1 MLERS
6 GHRVPDVEKL
16 PSPRPEPKRVFSDE
30 QIAQLNDAAAG
41 RSPRSPSAAGRF
53 HIQEP
58 SGVLATV
65 YEGRDDEWHTGAH
78 RDRIPLG
85 LVAHRVDLRAKI
97 GTVNERTDH
106 RCAEPE
112 AEDGPAR
119 RRGAD
124 AAVARVCRLDRPG
137 VDRVALQAVAGGGGE
152 REQREQCA
160 GGSHAPAHTARPRT
174 LLPSRA
180 MSTSKP
186 WGRRLPADLPGP
198 AGWDAIVIGSGM
210 GGMTC
215 AAMLA
220 KLGQR
225 VLVLEQHYIPGGFT
239 HSFKRPG
246 GYHWDVGVHAVGE
259 VTERS
264 LTGRLLRRLTDDRL
278 RWASLGPV
286 YDSFDFPDG
295 VHIDFPDTPQ
305 RFRDNLLELF
315 PDERDAIDG
324 YLHRVRDVAGA
335 MRSYYLARLLPARAG
350 RLAESVMARPARQAF
365 AEHTKD
371 VLDRLTGNDRLKSV
385 LAAQWAYHGSPPSRA
400 SFAIQA
406 LVSKHFMHG
415 GYYPVGGSTQIAA
428 QLLQTVADSGG
439 YTRISADVAQI
450 IVERGVA
457 VGVRLRDGEE
467 LRARRI
473 VSAAGALATVDRLLP
488 GEYATQDW
496 VASIRRL
503 APAPAHVC
511 LYLGFKGDI
520 RAAGAGPANR
530 WFYDTWSTEVDA
542 WQIAHVPQDSLP
554 DAPVLYCSF
563 PSLKDPEHDPGP
575 DQRHTGEVVTFVPWD
590 RFAGW
595 LGTRWHKRGADY
607 DGLKNQLQD
616 SLLRQF
622 LTKMPGL
629 RGMIDHVELSTP
641 LTTDHFVRPTRGSI
655 YGLEP
660 TPERF
665 ANPHLRPRSP
675 IPGLLLAG
683 SDVATVG
690 VIGAMM
696 GGVLAAASAEPRR
709 ALALLRGL

>member
-1 MLERS
+1 MS
-6 GHRVPDVEKL
+6 T
-16 PSPRPEPKRVFSDE
+16 
-30 QIAQLNDAAAG
+30 AA
-41 RSPRSPSAAGRF
+41 
-53 HIQEP
+53 
-58 SGVLATV
+58 
-65 YEGRDDEWHTGAH
+65 
-78 RDRIPLG
+78 
-85 LVAHRVDLRAKI
+85 
-97 GTVNERTDH
+97 
-106 RCAEPE
+106 
-112 AEDGPAR
+112 
-119 RRGAD
+119 
-124 AAVARVCRLDRPG
+124 
-137 VDRVALQAVAGGGGE
+137 
-152 REQREQCA
+152 
-160 GGSHAPAHTARPRT
+160 
-174 LLPSRA
+174 
-180 MSTSKP
+180 TSKP

-220 KLGQR
+220 MLGQR

-278 RWASLGPV
+278 HWASLGPV
-286 YDSFDFPDG
+286 YDTFDFPDG

-305 RFRDNLLELF
+305 RLRENLLEVF
-315 PDERDAIDG
+315 PDEQPAIDT
-324 YLHRVRDVAGA
+324 YLHRAREVAGS

-350 RLAESVMARPARQAF
+350 RLAERVMARPARQAF
-365 AEHTKD
+365 AERTKD

-415 GYYPVGGSTQIAA
+415 GYYPVGGSTQIAL
-428 QLLQTVADSGG
+428 QLLQTVADAGG

-450 IVERGVA
+450 VVERGAA
-457 VGVRLRDGEE
+457 VGVRMRDGEE

-473 VSAAGALATVDRLLP
+473 ISAAGALATVDRLLP
-488 GEYATQDW
+488 AEYATRAW
-496 VASIRRL
+496 VASIRGL

-530 WFYDTWSTEVDA
+530 WFYDTWSTEEDA
-542 WQIAHVPQDSLP
+542 WQVGPAAKDSSSDIP
-554 DAPVLYCSF
+554 GAPVLYCSF
-563 PSLKDPEHDPGP
+563 PSLKDPTHDPGP
-575 DQRHTGEVVTFVPWD
+575 EQRHTGEVVTFVPWD

-607 DGLKNQLQD
+607 DAFKNQLQD
-616 SLLRQF
+616 SLLAQF
-622 LTKMPGL
+622 LQKMPGL

-655 YGLEP
+655 YGIEP

-675 IPGLLLAG
+675 VPNLLLAG